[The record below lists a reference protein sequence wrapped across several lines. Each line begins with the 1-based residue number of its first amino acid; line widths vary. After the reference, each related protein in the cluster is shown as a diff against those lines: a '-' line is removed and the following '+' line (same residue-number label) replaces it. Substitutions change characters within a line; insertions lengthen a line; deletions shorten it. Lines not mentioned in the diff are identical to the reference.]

1 VKFIFAALELV
12 GPNYRSFVTVMTCL
26 YYSAGLILLVGIT
39 YMVRNWIV
47 LTIVTSAPFLLYFI
61 YWWWVNWKL

>member
-1 VKFIFAALELV
+1 V

-26 YYSAGLILLVGIT
+26 FYSAGLILLAGVT

-47 LTIVTSAPFLLYFI
+47 LTLVTSAPFVLYFV
-61 YWWWVNWKL
+61 YWW